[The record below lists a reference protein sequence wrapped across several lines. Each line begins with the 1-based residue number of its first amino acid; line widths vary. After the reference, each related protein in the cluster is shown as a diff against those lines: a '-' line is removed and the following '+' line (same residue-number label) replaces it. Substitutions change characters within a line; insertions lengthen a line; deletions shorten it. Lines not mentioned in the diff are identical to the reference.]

1 MKSIIIIGASSGIG
15 HSTARIF
22 AQKGWRVIATARRTD
37 KLEELRNEAPDL
49 ITTASIDVT
58 EDGADTRLTDII
70 NENGGVDV
78 IMNVAGIG
86 KQNKNMETRIE
97 TETCETNGTGFMRI
111 VSAAFRYFA
120 DKGGGH
126 IAVVSSIAGTK
137 GLGSAPAYSATKRM
151 QNTYIDALDQLSR
164 MKKLNI
170 KFTDIRPGFVRTAL
184 LSDEQDYPM
193 LMDVDYVAK
202 KAVKAIEKKKRVCV
216 IDWRYSIITA
226 LWSLIPRWIWVR
238 LPIQTQSKQAD

>member
-15 HSTARIF
+15 RSTARIF
-22 AQKGWRVIATARRTD
+22 AQKGWKVIATARRTD

-58 EDGADTRLTDII
+58 QNDADTRLLDLIK
-70 NENGGVDV
+70 ENGGVDV
-78 IMNVAGIG
+78 VMNVAGIG
-86 KQNKNMETRIE
+86 KQNKGMDTSIE
-97 TETCETNGTGFMRI
+97 TATSETNSTGFMRI

-151 QNTYIDALDQLSR
+151 QNTYIDALDQLAR
-164 MKKLNI
+164 MRKLNI

-184 LSDEQDYPM
+184 LDDNHDYP
-193 LMDVDYVAK
+193 LQMDVDKVAAE
-202 KAVKAIEKKKRVCV
+202 AVRAIEKQKRVCV
-216 IDWRYSIITA
+216 IDWRYRIVTA
-226 LWSLIPRWIWVR
+226 LWSLAPRWLWVR
-238 LPIQTQSKQAD
+238 LPVQTKD

>member
-15 HSTARIF
+15 RSTARIF

-37 KLEELRNEAPDL
+37 KLEELRNEAPDR

-58 EDGADTRLTDII
+58 QNDADTRLLDLIKK
-70 NENGGVDV
+70 NGGVDV
-78 IMNVAGIG
+78 VMNVAGIG
-86 KQNKNMETRIE
+86 KQNNGMDTSIE
-97 TETCETNGTGFMRI
+97 TATSETNSTGFMRI

-126 IAVVSSIAGTK
+126 IAVISSIAGTK

-151 QNTYIDALDQLSR
+151 QNTYIDALDQLAR
-164 MKKLNI
+164 MRKLNI

-184 LSDEQDYPM
+184 LDDNHDYP
-193 LMDVDYVAK
+193 LQMDVDKVAAE
-202 KAVKAIEKKKRVCV
+202 AVRAIEKQKRVCV
-216 IDWRYSIITA
+216 IDWRYRIVTA
-226 LWSLIPRWIWVR
+226 LWSLAPRWLWVR
-238 LPIQTQSKQAD
+238 LPVQTKD

>member
-15 HSTARIF
+15 RSTARIF
-22 AQKGWRVIATARRTD
+22 AQKGWKVIATARRTD

-86 KQNKNMETRIE
+86 KQNKGMDTSIE
-97 TETCETNGTGFMRI
+97 TATSETNSTGFMRM

-151 QNTYIDALDQLSR
+151 QNTYIDALDQLAR
-164 MKKLNI
+164 MRKLNI

-184 LSDEQDYPM
+184 LDDNHDYP
-193 LMDVDYVAK
+193 LQMDVDKVAAE
-202 KAVKAIEKKKRVCV
+202 AVRAIEKKKRVCV
-216 IDWRYSIITA
+216 IDWRYRIVTA
-226 LWSLIPRWIWVR
+226 LWSLAPRWLWVR

>member
-15 HSTARIF
+15 RSTARIF
-22 AQKGWRVIATARRTD
+22 AQKGWKVIATARRTD

-78 IMNVAGIG
+78 VMNVAGIG
-86 KQNKNMETRIE
+86 KQNKGMNTSIE
-97 TETCETNGTGFMRI
+97 TATSETNSTGFMRM

-151 QNTYIDALDQLSR
+151 QNTYIDALDQLAR
-164 MKKLNI
+164 MRNLNI

-184 LSDEQDYPM
+184 LDDNHDYP
-193 LMDVDYVAK
+193 LQMDVDKVAAE
-202 KAVKAIEKKKRVCV
+202 AVRAIEKQKRVCV
-216 IDWRYSIITA
+216 IDWRYRIVTA
-226 LWSLIPRWIWVR
+226 LWSLAPRWLWVR
-238 LPIQTQSKQAD
+238 LPVQTKD

>member
-22 AQKGWRVIATARRTD
+22 AQKGWKVIATARRTD

-86 KQNKNMETRIE
+86 KQNKGMDTSIE
-97 TETCETNGTGFMRI
+97 TATSETNSTGFMRI

-151 QNTYIDALDQLSR
+151 QNTYIDALDQLAR
-164 MKKLNI
+164 MRKLNI

-184 LSDEQDYPM
+184 LDDNHDYP
-193 LMDVDYVAK
+193 LQMDVDKVAAE
-202 KAVKAIEKKKRVCV
+202 AVRAIEKQKRVCV
-216 IDWRYSIITA
+216 IDWRYRLLTA
-226 LWSLIPRWIWVR
+226 LWRRIPRFVWR
-238 LPIQTQSKQAD
+238 RMKL

>member
-1 MKSIIIIGASSGIG
+1 
-15 HSTARIF
+15 
-22 AQKGWRVIATARRTD
+22 
-37 KLEELRNEAPDL
+37 
-49 ITTASIDVT
+49 
-58 EDGADTRLTDII
+58 
-70 NENGGVDV
+70 
-78 IMNVAGIG
+78 
-86 KQNKNMETRIE
+86 
-97 TETCETNGTGFMRI
+97 
-111 VSAAFRYFA
+111 
-120 DKGGGH
+120 
-126 IAVVSSIAGTK
+126 
-137 GLGSAPAYSATKRM
+137 
-151 QNTYIDALDQLSR
+151 

-202 KAVKAIEKKKRVCV
+202 KAVRAIEKKKRVCV

>member
-15 HSTARIF
+15 RSTARIF

-37 KLEELRNEAPDL
+37 KLEELRNEAPDC

-58 EDGADTRLTDII
+58 QNDADTRLLDLIK
-70 NENGGVDV
+70 ENGGVDV
-78 IMNVAGIG
+78 VMNVAGIG
-86 KQNKNMETRIE
+86 KQNKGMDTSIE
-97 TETCETNGTGFMRI
+97 TATSETNSTGFMRI

-126 IAVVSSIAGTK
+126 IAVISSIAGTK

-151 QNTYIDALDQLSR
+151 QNTYIDALDQLAR
-164 MKKLNI
+164 MRKLNI

-184 LSDEQDYPM
+184 LDDNHDYP
-193 LMDVDYVAK
+193 LQMDVDKVAAE
-202 KAVKAIEKKKRVCV
+202 AVRAIEKQKRVCV
-216 IDWRYSIITA
+216 IDWRYRIVTA
-226 LWSLIPRWIWVR
+226 LWSLAPRWLWVR
-238 LPIQTQSKQAD
+238 LPVQTKD

>member
-15 HSTARIF
+15 RSTARIF

-86 KQNKNMETRIE
+86 KQNKGMDTSIE
-97 TETCETNGTGFMRI
+97 TATSETNSTGFMRM

-151 QNTYIDALDQLSR
+151 QNTYIDALDQLAR
-164 MKKLNI
+164 MRKLNI

-184 LSDEQDYPM
+184 LDDNHDYP
-193 LMDVDYVAK
+193 LQMDVDKVAAE
-202 KAVKAIEKKKRVCV
+202 AVRAIEKQKRVCV
-216 IDWRYSIITA
+216 IDWRYRIVTA
-226 LWSLIPRWIWVR
+226 LWSLAPRWLWVR
-238 LPIQTQSKQAD
+238 LPVQTKD

>member
-15 HSTARIF
+15 RSTARIF
-22 AQKGWRVIATARRTD
+22 AQKGWKVIATARRTD

-78 IMNVAGIG
+78 VMNVAGIG
-86 KQNKNMETRIE
+86 KQNKGMDTSIE
-97 TETCETNGTGFMRI
+97 TATSETNSTGFMRM

-151 QNTYIDALDQLSR
+151 QNTYIDALDQLAR
-164 MKKLNI
+164 MRKLNI

-184 LSDEQDYPM
+184 LDDNHDYP
-193 LMDVDYVAK
+193 LQMDVDKVAAE
-202 KAVKAIEKKKRVCV
+202 AVRAIEKQKRVCV
-216 IDWRYSIITA
+216 IDWRYRIVTA
-226 LWSLIPRWIWVR
+226 LWSLAPRWLWVR
-238 LPIQTQSKQAD
+238 LPVQTKD

>member
-1 MKSIIIIGASSGIG
+1 MKSIIIIGSSSGIG
-15 HSTARIF
+15 RSTARIF

-49 ITTASIDVT
+49 ITTASTDVT

-86 KQNKNMETRIE
+86 KQNKGMDTSIE
-97 TETCETNGTGFMRI
+97 TATSETNSTGFMRM

-184 LSDEQDYPM
+184 LDDNHDYP
-193 LMDVDYVAK
+193 LQMDVDKVAAE
-202 KAVKAIEKKKRVCV
+202 AVRAIEKQKRVCV
-216 IDWRYSIITA
+216 IDWRYRIVTA
-226 LWSLIPRWIWVR
+226 LWSLAPRWLWVR
-238 LPIQTQSKQAD
+238 LPVQTKD

>member
-22 AQKGWRVIATARRTD
+22 AQKGWKVIATARRTD

-86 KQNKNMETRIE
+86 KQNKGMDTSIE
-97 TETCETNGTGFMRI
+97 TATSETNSTGFMRM

-151 QNTYIDALDQLSR
+151 QNTYIDALDQLAR
-164 MKKLNI
+164 MRKLNI

-184 LSDEQDYPM
+184 LDDNHDYP
-193 LMDVDYVAK
+193 LQMDVDKVAAE
-202 KAVKAIEKKKRVCV
+202 AVRAIEKQKRVCV
-216 IDWRYSIITA
+216 IDWRYRIVTA
-226 LWSLIPRWIWVR
+226 LWSLAPRWLWVR
-238 LPIQTQSKQAD
+238 LPVQTKD

>member
-22 AQKGWRVIATARRTD
+22 AQKGWKVIATARRTD

-86 KQNKNMETRIE
+86 KQNKGMDTSIE
-97 TETCETNGTGFMRI
+97 TATSETNSTGFMRI

-151 QNTYIDALDQLSR
+151 QNTYIDALDQLAR
-164 MKKLNI
+164 MRKLNI

-184 LSDEQDYPM
+184 LDDNHDYP
-193 LMDVDYVAK
+193 LQMDVDKVAAE
-202 KAVKAIEKKKRVCV
+202 AVRAIEKQKRVCV
-216 IDWRYSIITA
+216 IDWRYRIVTA
-226 LWSLIPRWIWVR
+226 LWSLAPRWLWVR
-238 LPIQTQSKQAD
+238 LPVQTKD

>member
-15 HSTARIF
+15 RSTARIF
-22 AQKGWRVIATARRTD
+22 AQKGWKVIATARRTD

-78 IMNVAGIG
+78 VMNVAGIG
-86 KQNKNMETRIE
+86 KQNKGMDTSIE
-97 TETCETNGTGFMRI
+97 TATSETNGTGFMRI

-151 QNTYIDALDQLSR
+151 QNTYIDALDQLAR
-164 MKKLNI
+164 MRKLNI

-184 LSDEQDYPM
+184 LDDNHDYP
-193 LMDVDYVAK
+193 LQMDVDKVAAE
-202 KAVKAIEKKKRVCV
+202 AVRAIEKQKRVCV
-216 IDWRYSIITA
+216 IDWRYRIVTA
-226 LWSLIPRWIWVR
+226 LWSLAPRWLWVR
-238 LPIQTQSKQAD
+238 LPVQTKD

>member
-15 HSTARIF
+15 RSTARIF

-37 KLEELRNEAPDL
+37 KLEELRNEAPDR

-58 EDGADTRLTDII
+58 QNDADTRLLDLIK
-70 NENGGVDV
+70 ENGGVDV
-78 IMNVAGIG
+78 VMNVAGIG
-86 KQNKNMETRIE
+86 KQNKGMDTSIE
-97 TETCETNGTGFMRI
+97 TATSETNSTGFMRI

-126 IAVVSSIAGTK
+126 IAVISSIAGTK

-151 QNTYIDALDQLSR
+151 QNTYIDALDQLAR
-164 MKKLNI
+164 MRKLNI

-184 LSDEQDYPM
+184 LDDNHDYP
-193 LMDVDYVAK
+193 LQMDVDKVAAE
-202 KAVKAIEKKKRVCV
+202 AVRAIEKQKRVCV
-216 IDWRYSIITA
+216 IDWRYRIVTA
-226 LWSLIPRWIWVR
+226 LWSLAPRWLWVR
-238 LPIQTQSKQAD
+238 LPVQTKD

>member
-15 HSTARIF
+15 RSTARIF
-22 AQKGWRVIATARRTD
+22 AQKGWKVIATARRTD

-70 NENGGVDV
+70 NENGSVDV

-86 KQNKNMETRIE
+86 KQNKGMDTSIE
-97 TETCETNGTGFMRI
+97 TATSETNSTGFMRM

-151 QNTYIDALDQLSR
+151 QNTYIDALDQLAR
-164 MKKLNI
+164 MRKLNI

-184 LSDEQDYPM
+184 LDDNHDYP
-193 LMDVDYVAK
+193 LQMDVDKVAAE
-202 KAVKAIEKKKRVCV
+202 AVRAIEKQKRVCV
-216 IDWRYSIITA
+216 IDWRYRIVTA
-226 LWSLIPRWIWVR
+226 LWSLAPRWLWVR
-238 LPIQTQSKQAD
+238 LPVQTKD

>member
-22 AQKGWRVIATARRTD
+22 AQKGWKVIATARRTD

-151 QNTYIDALDQLSR
+151 QNTYIDALDQLAR
-164 MKKLNI
+164 MRKLNI

-184 LSDEQDYPM
+184 LDDNHDYP
-193 LMDVDYVAK
+193 LQMDVDKVAAE
-202 KAVKAIEKKKRVCV
+202 AVRAIEKQKRVCV
-216 IDWRYSIITA
+216 IDWRYRLLTA
-226 LWSLIPRWIWVR
+226 LWRRIPRFVWR
-238 LPIQTQSKQAD
+238 RMKL

>member
-22 AQKGWRVIATARRTD
+22 AQKGWKVIATARRTD

-78 IMNVAGIG
+78 VMNVAGIG
-86 KQNKNMETRIE
+86 KQNKGMDTSIE
-97 TETCETNGTGFMRI
+97 TATSETNSTGFMRM

-151 QNTYIDALDQLSR
+151 QNTYIDALDQLAR
-164 MKKLNI
+164 MRKLNI

-184 LSDEQDYPM
+184 LDDNHDYP
-193 LMDVDYVAK
+193 LQMDVDKVAAE
-202 KAVKAIEKKKRVCV
+202 AVRAIEKQKRVCV
-216 IDWRYSIITA
+216 IDWRYRIVTA
-226 LWSLIPRWIWVR
+226 LWSLAPRWLWVR
-238 LPIQTQSKQAD
+238 LPVQTKD